1 MQMHWPLHYIQSEI
15 ITGNIRD
22 MVYAADGKDKNKV
35 MLEAIREAVSTS
47 PGAYEA
53 FRNDVLREQTFLQ
66 NLLYSL
72 SYID

>member
-1 MQMHWPLHYIQSEI
+1 
-15 ITGNIRD
+15 

-35 MLEAIREAVSTS
+35 LLEAIREAVSTS

-53 FRNDVLREQTFLQ
+53 FSNDVLREQTLLQ